1 MSFEFVDNIE
11 DARRVLSEIAGTRS
25 IALDL
30 EAAGF
35 HRYSDRVCLIQISTP
50 EGRDLILDPLAME
63 VGDLLR
69 PFLEDPDR
77 EILMHGS
84 DYDLRLLDRDLDIHL
99 TALFDTQAAAQVLG
113 EPGLGLAALLE
124 KFLDIKLAKKFQRAD
139 WAKRPLPEDMLE
151 YAACDT
157 RYLHDLVAKLRA
169 RLEEAGR
176 THWAVEEFRA
186 LETIRSEDDSDTD
199 PVTRVKK
206 GRDLA
211 LREVARLRE
220 AVQWRDGI
228 ARTLDRAP
236 FRVAAD
242 DVLIDAATN
251 PPRSVGEFASRK
263 GMNGRLAH
271 AEGEALL
278 ESMRRIDELP
288 ESELT
293 PWPRPRRDGR
303 GRPPPEVEEV
313 ADRLKAV
320 RNRVADELGLDR
332 GTLLP
337 NAVVVETA
345 FVHPRSTKELGE
357 VPGIKSWQIEAV
369 GERLL
374 AALDGKQGKGGA

>member
-1 MSFEFVDNIE
+1 MSFEFVETLE
-11 DARRVLSEIAGTRS
+11 DARRILSEIADARS

-63 VGDLLR
+63 LGDLLR

-124 KFLDIKLAKKFQRAD
+124 KFMDIKLAKKFQRAD

-157 RYLHDLVAKLRA
+157 RYLHELVAKLRVK
-169 RLEEAGR
+169 LDDAGR
-176 THWAVEEFRA
+176 AHWADEEFRA
-186 LETIRSEDDSDTD
+186 LETIRSEEDADAD
-199 PVTRVKK
+199 PVIRAKK

-211 LREVARLRE
+211 PREVARLRE
-220 AVQWRDGI
+220 AVQWRDEI

-242 DVLIDAATN
+242 DVLIDASVS
-251 PPRSVGEFASRK
+251 PPRSAGEFASRK

-271 AEGEALL
+271 AEGDDLIERI
-278 ESMRRIDELP
+278 RRIDQLP
-288 ESELT
+288 DSEVVG
-293 PWPRPRRDGR
+293 WPKPKRDGR
-303 GRPPPEVEEV
+303 GRPPPEIEEV
-313 ADRLKAV
+313 ADRLKGV
-320 RNRVADELGLDR
+320 RNRTADELGLDR

-345 FVHPRSTKELGE
+345 FVHPRSIQELGE
-357 VPGIKSWQIEAV
+357 VSGIKSWQIEAV

-374 AALDGKQGKGGA
+374 AALAGKSG

>member
-1 MSFEFVDNIE
+1 MSFEFVENVE
-11 DARRVLSEIAGTRS
+11 DARRVLSEIADSRS

-35 HRYSDRVCLIQISTP
+35 HRFSDRVCLIQISTP

-63 VGDLLR
+63 VGDVLR
-69 PFLEDPDR
+69 PFLEDPNR

-84 DYDLRLLDRDLDIHL
+84 DYDLRLLDRDLNIHL

-124 KFLDIKLAKKFQRAD
+124 KFLDVKLAKKFQRAD
-139 WAKRPLPEDMLE
+139 WAKRPLPQDMLE

-157 RYLHDLVAKLRA
+157 RYLHKLVGLIRVKLD
-169 RLEEAGR
+169 EAGR
-176 THWAVEEFRA
+176 AHWADEEFRA
-186 LETIRSEDDSDTD
+186 LETIRSEEDLDAD
-199 PVTRVKK
+199 PVIRVKK
-206 GRDLA
+206 ARDLA

-228 ARTLDRAP
+228 ARALDRAP
-236 FRVAAD
+236 FRVASD
-242 DVLIDAATN
+242 EVLMDAATN
-251 PPRSVGEFASRK
+251 PPRSAGEFASRK

-271 AEGEALL
+271 AEGEALI
-278 ESMRRIDELP
+278 ESIRKIDELP
-288 ESELT
+288 DSELT
-293 PWPRPRRDGR
+293 PWPRPKRDGR

-313 ADRLKAV
+313 ADRLKAI
-320 RNRVADELGLDR
+320 RNRTADELGLDR
-332 GTLLP
+332 GTLMP

-345 FVHPRSTKELGE
+345 FMHPRSKEELGQ
-357 VPGIKSWQIEAV
+357 VQGLKKWQIEAV

-374 AALDGKQGKGGA
+374 AALGGKSG

>member
-1 MSFEFVDNIE
+1 MSFEFIENIE
-11 DARRVLSEIAGTRS
+11 DARRIVAEMAGTRS

-50 EGRDLILDPLAME
+50 EGRDIILDPLTME

-69 PFLEDPDR
+69 PFLEDPGR

-84 DYDLRLLDRDLDIHL
+84 DYDLRLLDRDLNIHL

-113 EPGLGLAALLE
+113 ESGLGLAALLE
-124 KFLDIKLAKKFQRAD
+124 KFLDVKLAKKFQRAD

-157 RYLHDLVAKLRA
+157 RYLHELVAKLRA
-169 RLEEAGR
+169 NLDTAGR
-176 THWAVEEFRA
+176 AHWAHEECRV
-186 LETIRSEDDSDTD
+186 LETIRSEEDLDADL
-199 PVTRVKK
+199 VIKVKK

-211 LREVARLRE
+211 PREVARLRE

-242 DVLIDAATN
+242 DVLIDAAVT

-271 AEGEALL
+271 SEGDSLIEKIRAIDQLPDAELVG
-278 ESMRRIDELP
+278 
-288 ESELT
+288 
-293 PWPRPRRDGR
+293 WPRPKRDGR
-303 GRPPPEVEEV
+303 GRPPPEIEEV

-320 RNRVADELGLDR
+320 RNKAADELGLDR
-332 GTLLP
+332 GTLMP

-345 FVHPRSTKELGE
+345 FAHPRSKEELGE
-357 VPGIKSWQIEAV
+357 VAGIKGWQIEAV

-374 AALDGKQGKGGA
+374 AALGGKKG